1 MEPTT
6 VFLPGEFN
14 GQGHLACCCPWGQ
27 KESDMTEGLTHKYT
41 HIYNTYM
48 CVYIYIYIHIYNII
62 NIKITAA

>member
-6 VFLPGEFN
+6 VFLPGEFK

-48 CVYIYIYIHIYNII
+48 CVYIYIYTYI
-62 NIKITAA
+62 